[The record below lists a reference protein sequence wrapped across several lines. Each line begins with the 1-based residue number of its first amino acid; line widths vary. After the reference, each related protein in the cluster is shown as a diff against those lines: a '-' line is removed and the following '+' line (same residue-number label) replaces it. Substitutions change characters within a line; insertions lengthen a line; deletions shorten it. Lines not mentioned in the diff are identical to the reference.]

1 MDDFASFGPLSERL
15 LIVGVDGLVG
25 ANLALALSDR
35 TTVLGLYRD
44 QTVELDGCQT
54 APWKSREPSELDAAI
69 RRHQPKW
76 VVYCGPTACS
86 SWDSLDRAFEGVVES
101 RVVSRLGRLCA
112 QAGIA
117 LTVVSTDAVF
127 AGPRLFHNENDAV
140 HSLGP
145 FAQAALQVENALG
158 PTEGLIV
165 RTHAYGWGP
174 VGSETSFACRVW
186 QSLTEGTSCTWD
198 PHRHATPILATDL
211 AELLWLAYR
220 RGLRG
225 VRHVAGAERTS
236 EYRFAGEL
244 ATVLG
249 LTNRPVPADEGSS
262 EMGFSRETSL
272 DARLAARELGRPM
285 PWLWDG
291 LERFAEQAVNGF
303 RSRFRVSSVSA
314 ARRGDAA

>member
-1 MDDFASFGPLSERL
+1 MEDFASYAPLSERL

-25 ANLALALSDR
+25 TNLALALSDR
-35 TTVLGLYRD
+35 TTVLGLY
-44 QTVELDGCQT
+44 QHQAIELDGCQT
-54 APWKSREPSELDAAI
+54 APCKSTESSELDAAI
-69 RRHQPKW
+69 QRHQPKW
-76 VVYCGPTACS
+76 VVYCGPLASS
-86 SWDSLDRAFEGVVES
+86 SWETPDRSFEGVVES

-127 AGPRLFHNENDAV
+127 AGPRLFHRESDTSY
-140 HSLGP
+140 SLEP

-174 VGSETSFACRVW
+174 VEAHASSACRVW
-186 QSLTEGTSCTWD
+186 QSLTEGASCALD

-225 VRHVAGAERTS
+225 LRHLAGAERTS
-236 EYRFAGEL
+236 PYRFAGEL
-244 ATVLG
+244 ATILG
-249 LTNRPVPADEGSS
+249 LSNRPMPADDGSFELGSS
-262 EMGFSRETSL
+262 QETSL
-272 DARLAARELGRPM
+272 DARVAARALGRPM
-285 PWLWDG
+285 PWLRDG

-303 RSRFRVSSVSA
+303 RGRFRVASA
-314 ARRGDAA
+314 SAVRLGDAA